1 MLAGCQSQL
10 HPSDHSFLA
19 RICMSLLCWDCPC
32 CSHPWSWE
40 QCSVKEH
47 SAMNDLRVTDE
58 DALSSSHLVSWPSH
72 VQKVAFVRISFPG
85 RRAAFPPTNS
95 ICLGLNEVHCR
106 GVLSSLPSGQP
117 RGLSEDGEH
126 LGNCHPD
133 RDLPA
138 PLPKTDLGDQQVQV
152 IGLHPTQSP
161 IYMPVSVKSSPDLR
175 KQTHAGLKF
184 THGVNRLQIG

>member
-40 QCSVKEH
+40 QRSVNEH
-47 SAMNDLRVTDE
+47 SVMNNLRVMDE

-72 VQKVAFVRISFPG
+72 VREIAFVRISFPG

-95 ICLGLNEVHCR
+95 TCLGLNEVHCP
-106 GVLSSLPSGQP
+106 GVLPSLSPGQP
-117 RGLSEDGEH
+117 HGLSEDGEH
-126 LGNCHPD
+126 LGSCHPD
-133 RDLPA
+133 SERPA
-138 PLPKTDLGDQQVQV
+138 CTSPQDCPWRPTGS
-152 IGLHPTQSP
+152 GHWTSPHPVP
-161 IYMPVSVKSSPDLR
+161 YI
-175 KQTHAGLKF
+175 HACFREIFPRFEKANSCWSEVH
-184 THGVNRLQIG
+184 TWCE